1 MGAQTSKTLVIEEKN
16 LREFQDITTEMR
28 TAAVKAA
35 RLSAVYVPLVLF
47 CGSLATAIVLG
58 RGGQMVQENLL
69 AIGTLSAFTS
79 YAVGIFEPIQQ
90 LARNLAELISIQ
102 ANIER
107 VNTLLDQEPMVV
119 DSPKWWSGT
128 AIPSI
133 RKRRTGSPSG
143 RYRVS
148 GCVLPLS

>member
-1 MGAQTSKTLVIEEKN
+1 
-16 LREFQDITTEMR
+16 
-28 TAAVKAA
+28 
-35 RLSAVYVPLVLF
+35 
-47 CGSLATAIVLG
+47 
-58 RGGQMVQENLL
+58 MVQENLL

-119 DSPKWWSGT
+119 DFPEVVERYGDTFHPKKENWEH
-128 AIPSI
+128 P
-133 RKRRTGSPSG
+133 G